1 MWSLFLTCRVSK
13 PIKIFVCF
21 YVFSMYL
28 FFTMVSWNLT
38 QVLYFLYSH
47 FFKNQC
53 CFFLLFLKYHFFS
66 IFPNMF
72 SREFIFSLIL
82 NITLSFSSMFLD
94 NVPNISPTKVIWFFY
109 AIQTSIPPNV
119 VIVILN
125 PYISALLYLSQNT
138 SSVQLSCSFVP
149 ASLWLHGPQHA
160 RVSCP
165 SQLLKFAQTHV
176 HHHDI
181 YFRLIYAT
189 FSWNLLRTQV

>member
-1 MWSLFLTCRVSK
+1 MESFLPVELVNPSRFLFVFMSL
-13 PIKIFVCF
+13 VCI
-21 YVFSMYL
+21 YFSL
-28 FFTMVSWNLT
+28 WFRNFGLRF
-38 QVLYFLYSH
+38 YFLYSH

-82 NITLSFSSMFLD
+82 TLLYPFLSMFLD

-109 AIQTSIPPNV
+109 AIQTSIPPNA

-125 PYISALLYLSQNT
+125 PYISALLYLSQNP

-149 ASLWLHGPQHA
+149 ASL
-160 RVSCP
+160 
-165 SQLLKFAQTHV
+165 
-176 HHHDI
+176 D
-181 YFRLIYAT
+181 
-189 FSWNLLRTQV
+189 SWTAAC